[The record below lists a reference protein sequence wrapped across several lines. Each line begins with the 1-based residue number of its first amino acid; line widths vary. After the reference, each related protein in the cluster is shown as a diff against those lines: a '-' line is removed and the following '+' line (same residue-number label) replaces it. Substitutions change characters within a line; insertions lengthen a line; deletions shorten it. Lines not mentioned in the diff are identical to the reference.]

1 MTATPPASTRL
12 GELGEEYFMAKH
24 SYDPFNATLL
34 GLTEFDGLAGSP
46 SAETSAQAEARFAEL
61 GKAVAALD
69 PDTLSADEQV
79 DRHVLM
85 ALLRGAETDAH
96 HSLWACNISGAGYVS
111 RQGTLVEALAAT
123 EVKDSTS
130 ADRYLSRLAA
140 LPAYAEALAVRHRH
154 EIARGRLPTAV
165 GVRNAIGQLRSEAAV
180 GADSALLRP
189 VARQAADPWREQATA
204 LAGLE
209 VGPAFGELAAM
220 LEAEAAPVARP
231 DDKVGICWVP
241 GGEAGYA
248 AALAQNTTTD
258 LSPEEIHAIGLEALA
273 ELEHSWAEI
282 GRTAF
287 GITDRPEIVR
297 RLRTDQAL
305 RFESRGEIVT
315 FVARA
320 MRRAEEALPRYF
332 PTDIEVGTCDIVELT
347 AEESANSAL
356 AYYRPP
362 ATDGSRNGAQCIATS
377 DPGSRYRYEYEALCF
392 HESTPGH
399 HLQLATSQQLDLP
412 RYRRHLD
419 AEVCGFNEGWGL
431 YTERLADELGLYS
444 DDYSR
449 LGMLSFQA
457 LRACR
462 LVVDTG
468 LHAQGWTRQR
478 AVDFMWENTA
488 TTRENVEHE
497 IDRYIVWP
505 GQACAYEI
513 GKREI
518 LRLRAEAE
526 AALGSGF
533 ELPGFHW
540 AVISNGAIPLSVAA
554 AAVSGWIE
562 NASKKT
568 KGPDTLRRGARS
580 PR

>member
-1 MTATPPASTRL
+1 MTAAPHESTRL
-12 GELGEEYFMAKH
+12 AELGEAYFAVKH

-34 GLTEFDGLAGSP
+34 GLTEFDGLTGSP

-61 GKAVAALD
+61 GRAAADLD
-69 PDTLSADEQV
+69 PGALSDDEQV
-79 DRHVLM
+79 DRQVLM

-96 HSLWACNISGAGYVS
+96 HSLWAANISGAGYVS

-123 EVKDSTS
+123 AVKDSTS
-130 ADRYLSRLAA
+130 ADRYISRLAG
-140 LPAYAEALAVRHRH
+140 LPAYAQELAVRHRH
-154 EIARGRLPTAV
+154 ELANGRLPTAV
-165 GVRNAIGQLRSEAAV
+165 GVRNAIGQLRSEAAG
-180 GADSALLRP
+180 GATSALLRP
-189 VARQAADPWREQATA
+189 VAGAAADPWREQATTLVA
-204 LAGLE
+204 TQ
-209 VGPAFGELAAM
+209 VGPAFGALADV

-241 GGEAGYA
+241 GGEEGYA

-258 LSPEEIHAIGLEALA
+258 LSPERIHAIGLEALA
-273 ELEHSWAEI
+273 ALEQAWAEI
-282 GRTAF
+282 GQSAY
-287 GITDRPEIVR
+287 GNSDRAEVVR
-297 RLRTDQAL
+297 RLRADPAL
-305 RFESRGEIVT
+305 RFESREEIVR
-315 FVARA
+315 FVADA
-320 MRRAEEALPRYF
+320 MRRAEAALPRYF
-332 PTDIEVGTCDIVELT
+332 PTDVEVGTCDIVELS

-377 DPGSRYRYEYEALCF
+377 DPASRYRYEYEALCF

-431 YTERLADELGLYS
+431 YTEGLADELGLYG
-444 DDYSR
+444 DDFSR

-468 LHAQGWTRQR
+468 MHAQGWTRQR
-478 AVDFMWENTA
+478 AVDFMWKNTA
-488 TTRENVEHE
+488 TTRENVENE

-518 LRLRAEAE
+518 LRLRGEAQ
-526 AALGSGF
+526 AALGPAF

-540 AVISNGAIPLSVAA
+540 AVIRNGAIPLSVAA
-554 AAVSGWIE
+554 AAVSRWIE
-562 NASKKT
+562 NA
-568 KGPDTLRRGARS
+568 R
-580 PR
+580 

>member
-1 MTATPPASTRL
+1 METHLMTATPHESTRL
-12 GELGEEYFMAKH
+12 AQLGEEYFAAKH

-34 GLTEFDGLAGSP
+34 GLTEFDGLTGSP

-61 GKAVAALD
+61 GQAAAALD

-79 DRHVLM
+79 DRQVLL

-96 HSLWACNISGAGYVS
+96 HSLWAANISGAGYVS
-111 RQGTLVEALAAT
+111 RQGTLFQALAAT

-130 ADRYLSRLAA
+130 AERYLSRLAA
-140 LPAYAEALAVRHRH
+140 LPAYAEELTVRHRH
-154 EIARGRLPTAV
+154 EIANGRLPTAV
-165 GVRNAIGQLRSEAAV
+165 GVRNAIEQLRSEATP
-180 GADSALLRP
+180 GPHSALIRP
-189 VARQAADPWREQATA
+189 VADEAAAPWRERPRDLVETRIQPALLE
-204 LAGLE
+204 LAGVLE
-209 VGPAFGELAAM
+209 R
-220 LEAEAAPVARP
+220 EAAPVARP
-231 DDKVGICWVP
+231 DEQAGICWVP
-241 GGEAGYA
+241 GGEEAYA

-258 LSPEEIHAIGLEALA
+258 LSSEQIHAIGLEQLA
-273 ELEHSWAEI
+273 ELDVAWAEI
-282 GRTAF
+282 GHRAY
-287 GITDRPEIVR
+287 GITGRVEIVQ
-297 RLRTDQAL
+297 RLRSDPAL
-305 RFESRGEIVT
+305 RFESRAQIVQL
-315 FVARA
+315 VADA
-320 MRRAEEALPRYF
+320 LHRAEEALPRYF
-332 PTDIEVGTCDIVELT
+332 PAHVEIGSCDIVELS
-347 AEESANSAL
+347 AFESANSAL

-377 DPGSRYRYEYEALCF
+377 DPSSRYRYEYEALSF

-399 HLQLATSQQLDLP
+399 HLQLATAQQLELP

-431 YTERLADELGLYS
+431 YAEQLADELDLYS
-444 DDYSR
+444 DEYAR

-488 TTRENVEHE
+488 TTRENVEQE
-497 IDRYIVWP
+497 IDRYITWP
-505 GQACAYEI
+505 GQACAYGI
-513 GKREI
+513 GKREM
-518 LRLRAEAE
+518 LLMRAEAE

-562 NASKKT
+562 NA
-568 KGPDTLRRGARS
+568 R
-580 PR
+580 

>member
-1 MTATPPASTRL
+1 MTGATPAQCL
-12 GELGEEYFMAKH
+12 AELGEAYFAAKH

-34 GLTEFDGLAGSP
+34 GLTEFDGLTGSP
-46 SAETSAQAEARFAEL
+46 SAETSARAEARFAEL
-61 GKAVAALD
+61 GRAATDLD
-69 PDTLSADEQV
+69 PSTLNVDEQV
-79 DRHVLM
+79 DRQVLI

-96 HSLWACNISGAGYVS
+96 HSLWAANISGAGYVS

-140 LPAYAEALAVRHRH
+140 LPAYAEELAVRHRH
-154 EIARGRLPTAV
+154 EIAEGRLPTAV
-165 GVRNAIGQLRSEAAV
+165 GVRNAIGQLRSEAV
-180 GADSALLRP
+180 GGAGSALLRP
-189 VARQAADPWREQATA
+189 VAREAADPWREQATTLVA
-204 LAGLE
+204 RE
-209 VGPAFGELAAM
+209 VGPAFGALADV

-241 GGEAGYA
+241 GGEEGYA

-258 LSPEEIHAIGLEALA
+258 LSPEQIHTIGLEAQA
-273 ELEHSWAEI
+273 ELEQAWAEI
-282 GRTAF
+282 GQSAYGTS
-287 GITDRPEIVR
+287 DRAEVVR
-297 RLRTDQAL
+297 RLRADPAL
-305 RFESRGEIVT
+305 RFESREEIVR
-315 FVARA
+315 FVAAA

-332 PTDIEVGTCDIVELT
+332 PTDVAVGTCDIVELS

-377 DPGSRYRYEYEALCF
+377 DPTSRYRYEYEALCF

-431 YTERLADELGLYS
+431 YTERLADEFGLYG
-444 DDYSR
+444 DDFSR

-468 LHAQGWTRQR
+468 MHAQGWTRQR

-526 AALGSGF
+526 VALGPAF

-540 AVISNGAIPLSVAA
+540 AVIRNGAIPLSVAA
-554 AAVSGWIE
+554 DAV
-562 NASKKT
+562 
-568 KGPDTLRRGARS
+568 RRWVES
-580 PR
+580 TS